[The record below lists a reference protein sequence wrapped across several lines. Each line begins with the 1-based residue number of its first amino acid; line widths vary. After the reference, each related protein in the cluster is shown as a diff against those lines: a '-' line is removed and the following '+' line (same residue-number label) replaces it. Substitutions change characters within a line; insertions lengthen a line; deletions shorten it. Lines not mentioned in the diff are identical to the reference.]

1 MLWNNLPV
9 FVKKLNT
16 DFSCLLYEIM
26 CFPDHSAYMQL
37 LSSECKLWDQSG
49 LIADPELDRTQK
61 MCKYMITG
69 LKWLIKGTPLL
80 WWFISGPCFSF
91 PTFFLKKKKKS
102 FKTFHLFTVIFY
114 CKDSHI
120 LLPLVRLIRVLGHQ
134 SREKHQQ
141 FLLLETTIYTL
152 ENYSVN
158 KKQIVVFT
166 A

>member
-1 MLWNNLPV
+1 MQTLRSVRTNSWPRVRQNSENVQVHDNRVKMIDQRYTFIVVVYFRSLFFFPNFLP
-9 FVKKLNT
+9 
-16 DFSCLLYEIM
+16 
-26 CFPDHSAYMQL
+26 P
-37 LSSECKLWDQSG
+37 
-49 LIADPELDRTQK
+49 
-61 MCKYMITG
+61 
-69 LKWLIKGTPLL
+69 
-80 WWFISGPCFSF
+80 
-91 PTFFLKKKKKS
+91 KKKKS

-158 KKQIVVFT
+158 KKTNCSFHGINMIDT
-166 A
+166 TILYS